1 MTSNWGGGEEV
12 MPTPLNSSNLF
23 VKYISVLI
31 INIGKRNLF
40 SFQIV
45 HVVHAVPITDLEV

>member
-1 MTSNWGGGEEV
+1 MTSNGGEEV
-12 MPTPLNSSNLF
+12 MPTPLNLSNLF
-23 VKYISVLI
+23 VKSISVLI

-45 HVVHAVPITDLEV
+45 HVVHVVPITGLEV